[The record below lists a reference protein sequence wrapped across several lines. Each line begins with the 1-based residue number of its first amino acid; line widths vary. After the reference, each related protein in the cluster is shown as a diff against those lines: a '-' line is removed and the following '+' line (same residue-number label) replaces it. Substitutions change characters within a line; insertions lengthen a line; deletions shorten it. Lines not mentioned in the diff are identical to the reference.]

1 MAACKNCGGKAGA
14 FKEECKSCESKR
26 LDAERLERDAQEQI
40 RAEAEAKARAEAAQ
54 ALEARKQAHVDR
66 SLDSYRK
73 TIQQGRTPYLYSMV
87 SVSVPYSLLERNAGE
102 VPDLHDI
109 IALGRAGWE
118 IVAVLPQTAGVG
130 LSNVYQKGGGTT
142 WAGGI
147 GGIVTGAIL
156 LIRLPI
162 TSSTL
167 DEETEMLTAALRES
181 YEDKRSFV
189 APELVVP
196 GISTSGGSSR
206 IPPVA
211 SMALGAAGMG
221 LMMNAASDFGIVG
234 DGAEFDSDTGGGDFD
249 GGGFD
254 F

>member
-1 MAACKNCGGKAGA
+1 MAACKSCGGKAGA

-26 LDAERLERDAQEQI
+26 LDDERLERAAQEKV

-66 SLDSYRK
+66 SLDAYRK

-87 SVSVPYSLLERNAGE
+87 SVSVPYSLLEQDGGA

-109 IALGRAGWE
+109 VALGRAGWE
-118 IVAVLPQTAGVG
+118 IVAVLPQTAGIG
-130 LSNVYQKGGGTT
+130 LSNVYQRGGGRT

-162 TSSTL
+162 TITTL
-167 DEETEMLTAALRES
+167 DEEVEMLSAALREG
-181 YEDKRSFV
+181 YEDQRSFV
-189 APELVVP
+189 SPELVVP
-196 GISTSGGSSR
+196 GVSSSGSSGG
-206 IPPVA
+206 INPLA
-211 SMALGAAGMG
+211 SMALGAGGMA
-221 LMMNAASDFGIVG
+221 LMMEAASDLGVVGG
-234 DGAEFDSDTGGGDFD
+234 DGEFDGDTGGGDFD
-249 GGGFD
+249 SGGFD